1 MNQREACGA
10 LGRDENGSV
19 ITCSRHKGHVEEGDA
34 DHFTPP
40 YHMWRTTQDAPQG
53 AMRNTAGVDQP
64 VEGGAV
70 APVQARDG
78 AAPLAGGKVEEERG
92 PAPLFSRTTVGV
104 VGAASAAQTFA
115 AHKADDV
122 LKKLRGE
129 GPKNDAE
136 RIAMLEQRVVF
147 LDDERRRLV
156 RRLERVEVSDADAEA
171 IAREHGRLLV
181 ALAIHTLAMMG
192 AGKAVIEPMA
202 ALSLGKTVTV
212 RAQYNA
218 ESGQVG
224 YEFSYGAGNAERPT
238 AKEVAQFIEDNQK
251 AQKAAEVRASL
262 AGGALAMRHGG
273 RRS

>member
-1 MNQREACGA
+1 VSHTGPMNQRELCGA
-10 LGRDENGSV
+10 PGRDENGSV

-53 AMRNTAGVDQP
+53 AIKNTAGVDQP
-64 VEGGAV
+64 VEGGDV
-70 APVQARDG
+70 AAVQARDV
-78 AAPLAGGKVEEERG
+78 AAPLAG
-92 PAPLFSRTTVGV
+92 A
-104 VGAASAAQTFA
+104 AAQTFA

-147 LDDERRRLV
+147 LDDERRRLA

-202 ALSLGKTVTV
+202 ALSLGKTVAV

-273 RRS
+273 RG